1 MGTLVKNTTLQV
13 TNIDA
18 AQVLA
23 NGSPVL
29 TVANSTFENVVYVSL
44 NGDDANDG
52 RSLAT
57 PVKTVK
63 RGMEIADTLNG
74 VSGKVAVKVAT
85 GTYTEDCPILIPA
98 NVALL
103 GDDVRGVSIQPLVE
117 ASDVFYMYGGSYV
130 WGITVR
136 NYTGKAFSFPPP
148 PYPSAG
154 TFYVSPYIQNIT
166 SYTTTGTTVEI
177 DGDMVDNTSTK
188 GFILGF
194 ITNINRGGVGLRMKN
209 RAYSQAVNIY
219 SIACDIGVD
228 VQSGSFI
235 SLIGSDNGIGNY
247 GLKASGGDLEFTG
260 EILGTLNV
268 GDTSINI
275 ANVSSDPRT
284 NNGILVGTDTNMY
297 FIGTFSNVTNTH
309 PGYGNV
315 WNVNITSRFG
325 AATGN
330 IAANGTSVSG
340 WQISTISAASH
351 TFEYVGAGTEPYPIP
366 PSTTA
371 SLPQYGGIPIPEN
384 EVVEANVN
392 IPPYGNIRGRIN
404 WTSTDQK
411 GDFRIGPGLTVVR
424 STGTIEGDD
433 FNRSLFAVMTPYIL
447 SIEG

>member
-1 MGTLVKNTTLQV
+1 MGTLIKNTTLQV
-13 TNIDA
+13 SNLDA
-18 AQVLA
+18 TQVLA

-29 TVANSTFENVVYVSL
+29 TVANSRFENVIYVAK
-44 NGDDANDG
+44 NGNDSNDG
-52 RSLAT
+52 RSMAT
-57 PVKTVK
+57 PLLT
-63 RGMEIADTLNG
+63 IAAAMDLAALLTTATTPVG
-74 VSGKVAVKVAT
+74 VKVQS
-85 GTYTEDCPILIPA
+85 GLYTEVCPIIIPP

-103 GDDVRGVSIQPLVE
+103 GDDVRSVFIQPTVSS
-117 ASDVFYMYGGSYV
+117 SDMFYMKGGSYV

-136 NYTGKAFSFPPP
+136 NYTGRAFSFPPDG
-148 PYPSAG
+148 SAG

-177 DGDMVDNTSTK
+177 DGSLVSASSTK

-194 ITNINRGGVGLRMKN
+194 ITSINLGGVGLRMKN

-228 VQSGSFI
+228 VQTGSFI

-247 GLKASGGDLEFTG
+247 GLKASGGDLQFTG
-260 EILGTLNV
+260 NILGDLYV
-268 GDTSINI
+268 GDTSILI
-275 ANVSSDPRT
+275 ANASDNPRT
-284 NNGILVGTDTNMY
+284 NNGILIGSDPNMY
-297 FIGTFSNVTNTH
+297 FIGTFSNVSNLH

-325 AATGN
+325 ATTGN
-330 IAANGTSVSG
+330 IAANNSGVSG

-351 TFEYVGAGTEPYPIP
+351 TFEYVGAGTQPYPTP
-366 PSTTA
+366 PATTA
-371 SLPQYGGIPIPEN
+371 ALPQYGGIPIPEN
-384 EVVEANVN
+384 EVVEANVY
-392 IPPYGNIRGRIN
+392 ISPYGNIRGRIN

-447 SIEG
+447 SIEGI